1 LKFKLDENPDVC
13 KLIKNAVRE
22 VIQDELGKAWL
33 EGLSTIS
40 EDARI

>member
-13 KLIKNAVRE
+13 KLINKAVRE